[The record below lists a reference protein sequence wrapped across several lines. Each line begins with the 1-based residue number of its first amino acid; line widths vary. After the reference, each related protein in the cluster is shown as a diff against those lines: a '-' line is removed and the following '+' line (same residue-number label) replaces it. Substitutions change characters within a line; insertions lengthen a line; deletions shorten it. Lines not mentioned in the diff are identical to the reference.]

1 MGLLMRP
8 QRSLSRRS
16 RIDRHRL
23 LRGFHSSGQPNRE
36 GRAAAGLA
44 LDHDVAA
51 HHLTEAFA
59 DGEPKPGSIVFA
71 RRRRIGLRKFLKQLV
86 HLLRRHADA
95 RISDG
100 DRNPIVA
107 VFLSL
112 PRIDRDGAALRKFI
126 GVAHEVKHRLP

>member
-23 LRGFHSSGQPNRE
+23 LRGFHSSGQPIRE

-59 DGEPKPGSIVFA
+59 DREAQAGAAVFA
-71 RRRRIGLRKFLKQLV
+71 GSGGIGL
-86 HLLRRHADA
+86 
-95 RISDG
+95 
-100 DRNPIVA
+100 
-107 VFLSL
+107 
-112 PRIDRDGAALRKFI
+112 
-126 GVAHEVKHRLP
+126 